1 MIELQ
6 KQREIRTVVLGIQHP
21 GMTARQAAEL
31 TEELAGLAAT
41 MELLVVDRQIVKLKE
56 INPKY
61 LIGAGKAAEIAQ
73 WTNELEADC
82 IVFDDELSPSQQRN
96 WEKLTGIAVID
107 RHEVILDI
115 FASRAMTR
123 EAALQVALARLEYSL
138 PRLQRAWSHLS
149 RQRGGARG
157 TRGEGE
163 TQLEIDRRVVVR
175 KIERIR
181 NELEEV
187 RRQRSI
193 RRKQRMREPVPS
205 ASIVGYT
212 NVGKSSLLTLLSH
225 SEVYAE
231 NKLFATLD
239 PTTRRVALP
248 GGHELVV
255 TDTVGFIRK
264 LPHDLIE
271 SFKSTLEE
279 TVLADY
285 LIHVLDASSPD
296 IDEHYETTI
305 EVLKEIGANGK
316 PGVTIL
322 NKIDLVTDPAE
333 RDMVLQRYPDAI
345 PFSTRTGEG
354 LTALAAAVGEL
365 LSRENEPQRFRLP
378 ADRYDLVALVHRKG
392 KVLSEEY
399 LDGTILLS
407 AEVAAPVR
415 HLLAEFAV

>member
-6 KQREIRTVVLGIQHP
+6 KQHEIRTVVLGIQHP
-21 GMTARQAAEL
+21 GMTSRQAADL

-56 INPKY
+56 INPKF
-61 LIGAGKAAEIAQ
+61 LIGAGKADEIAR
-73 WTNELEADC
+73 WANDLEAAC

-115 FASRAMTR
+115 FASRASTR
-123 EAALQVALARLEYSL
+123 EAGLQVALARLEYSL
-138 PRLQRAWSHLS
+138 PRLQRAWGHLS
-149 RQRGGARG
+149 RQRGGAKG

-175 KIERIR
+175 KIERIK

-239 PTTRRVALP
+239 PTTRRVVLP
-248 GGHELVV
+248 GGKELVV

-296 IDEHYETTI
+296 IDEHYETTM
-305 EVLKEIGANGK
+305 EVLKEIDAGGK
-316 PGVTIL
+316 PIVTIL

-354 LTALAAAVGEL
+354 LPALAAALGEL
-365 LSRENEPQRFRLP
+365 LSQENEPQRFRLP
-378 ADRYDLVALVHRKG
+378 VDRYDLVALVHRKG
-392 KVLSEEY
+392 RVLSEEY

-415 HLLAEFAV
+415 YLLADFAV